1 MSFRTRVAVLVA
13 AVVAVVV
20 AGVAGTF
27 LYLAR
32 GKALESVDAK
42 LRSRAGEVAQ
52 LGDRIGDSNRFD
64 RRLFGR
70 YSPDDVLIQ
79 IFDAGGR
86 IWVSNVEPMPID
98 RTDRSIARRELQGR
112 LTTVDLAGQRM
123 RVLTIPLKV
132 KGRAVMVARPMDD
145 VDAQLSGLWRIS
157 LQLFV
162 LGVVSSGAIGFV
174 VAGRVVRPI
183 RRLTEAASKIADT
196 QDVNQPIPAERDD
209 EFGQLAKSF
218 NEMLNALSLSR
229 DQQRRLVADASH
241 ELRTPLT
248 SLRTN
253 LEYMQRA
260 DSIEENERQQ
270 ALDDVLFELDE
281 LTELVTELVE
291 LATDRHQM
299 GEPVEVELDE
309 LVDAIV
315 QRHRR
320 RSSCPIKYQ
329 ASPSR
334 VRAVPALVERAVS
347 NLIDNAV
354 KWSPPGQTIDVEVNL
369 GSVVVRDRGPGIPEH
384 EWGSVFER
392 FYRSEDARSSPGSGL
407 GLSIVRHVAN
417 SFGGTAQVIAQNG
430 PGTAVELSFPP
441 LDE

>member
-1 MSFRTRVAVLVA
+1 M
-13 AVVAVVV
+13 
-20 AGVAGTF
+20 
-27 LYLAR
+27 
-32 GKALESVDAK
+32 
-42 LRSRAGEVAQ
+42 
-52 LGDRIGDSNRFD
+52 
-64 RRLFGR
+64 
-70 YSPDDVLIQ
+70 
-79 IFDAGGR
+79 
-86 IWVSNVEPMPID
+86 D
-98 RTDRSIARRELQGR
+98 RTDLSIARKGLQSSMARNGR
-112 LTTVDLAGQRM
+112 LATLDIDGQRM
-123 RVLTIPLKV
+123 RVLTIPLRTNGK
-132 KGRAVMVARPMDD
+132 AVMVARPMDEI
-145 VDAQLSGLWRIS
+145 DAQLSGLWRIS

-229 DQQRRLVADASH
+229 DQQRRLVTDASH

-299 GEPVEVELDE
+299 GEPVEIELDE

-369 GSVVVRDRGPGIPEH
+369 GSVVIRDRGPGIPKH
-384 EWGSVFER
+384 EQERVFER
-392 FYRSEDARSSPGSGL
+392 FYRTEDARSYPGSGL
-407 GLSIVRHVAN
+407 GLSIVRHIAD
-417 SFGGTAQVIAQNG
+417 SFGGQVQVIAQSG
-430 PGTAVELSFPP
+430 PGTTVELSFPP
-441 LDE
+441 AVERSEIM